1 MMTKHGIACA
11 ALLLLAAGCGQRRND
26 GNAATG
32 PGSTNELANAFR
44 SAPAETKGAIDDVQA
59 AVAGNDDTK
68 AFTTLYALQSRND
81 LTDAQRKVIAESM
94 FQANVRLQAAAAAG
108 NKDAQ
113 KVLEDYRGSR

>member
-1 MMTKHGIACA
+1 MMKFGLIGVAVV
-11 ALLLLAAGCGQRRND
+11 LLAAGCGQQKND
-26 GNAATG
+26 GNASTG

-44 SAPAETKGAIDDVQA
+44 SAPAETKGAIADVQA
-59 AVAGNDDTK
+59 AVAGNDDTR

-94 FQANVRLQAAAAAG
+94 LQANIRLQAAASAG